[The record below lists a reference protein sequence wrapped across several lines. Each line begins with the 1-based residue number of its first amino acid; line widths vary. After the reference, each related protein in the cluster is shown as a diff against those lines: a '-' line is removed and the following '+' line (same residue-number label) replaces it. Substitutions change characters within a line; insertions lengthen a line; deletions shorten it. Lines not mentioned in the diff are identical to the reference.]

1 MAVSKMEKM
10 TIIAAAEKE
19 AAILQAI
26 QGLQIVEVKRI
37 FHSPEEEQALKSQYS
52 FYKQNSQLNSYVNMK
67 RCYNNCKSFFY
78 F

>member
-1 MAVSKMEKM
+1 M
-10 TIIAAAEKE
+10 TIIAAAE

-52 FYKQNSQLNSYVNMK
+52 FTSRTVN
-67 RCYNNCKSFFY
+67 
-78 F
+78 

>member
-26 QGLQIVEVKRI
+26 QGLSLIHI
-37 FHSPEEEQALKSQYS
+37 
-52 FYKQNSQLNSYVNMK
+52 
-67 RCYNNCKSFFY
+67 
-78 F
+78 

>member
-26 QGLQIVEVKRI
+26 QGLQIVNI
-37 FHSPEEEQALKSQYS
+37 L

>member
-37 FHSPEEEQALKSQYS
+37 FHSPEEQALKSIF